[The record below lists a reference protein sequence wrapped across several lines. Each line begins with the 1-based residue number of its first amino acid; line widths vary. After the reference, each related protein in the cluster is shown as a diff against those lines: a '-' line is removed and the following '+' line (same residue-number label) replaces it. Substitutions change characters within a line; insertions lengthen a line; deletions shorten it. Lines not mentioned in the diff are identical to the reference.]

1 MGGGVGTIV
10 PTSGGAGR
18 SRGSAASADGAPA
31 VGGSSGGAGTPGG
44 GKKDRVPNHWWE
56 LELSPE
62 GPMLYPTSNCH
73 EWTSD
78 NGIEHRIMEIEFQH
92 GCEVGVE

>member
-1 MGGGVGTIV
+1 MLATG
-10 PTSGGAGR
+10 PAN
-18 SRGSAASADGAPA
+18 GS
-31 VGGSSGGAGTPGG
+31 
-44 GKKDRVPNHWWE
+44 KKDRVPNHWWE
-56 LELSPE
+56 LELTVE

-92 GCEVGVE
+92 GCEVDIVCVFFGLSLVRLVG